1 MKIVIMKFGGT
12 SLQTAELRNEVAEL
26 IKEKKIS
33 GMQPIVVVS
42 AIGRAGDAYATD
54 SLLKLVDNELS
65 ARDKDLLASCGET
78 ISAVIMTNSL
88 QKLGVKAKALTGF
101 QAGLLTDA
109 NHGFARVKK
118 VILNKLVNTIEN
130 DEIPIVSG
138 FQGISEQ
145 GDITTFSRSGSDTTA
160 SVLAVALQ
168 AELIEIYTDVDGIY
182 SADPK
187 VITNAKLVTE
197 ASYLEAVEIANKG
210 ANVIHPRAVE
220 IAESENIPIKIIS
233 TLNGKNGTVIK
244 NIKTDHPVTSISSK
258 DKIISVKIIPEFP
271 NDYHSGVRIFSM
283 FAEQGIS
290 VDFIDIR
297 PELISFII
305 DSEFQKLTEK
315 ILDDFNYELNE
326 GFVKV
331 SFVGA
336 GMTGMPG
343 IMAKIVEI
351 LYLNEISIYECTDS
365 HTTISCLV
373 KKKDEIKAVKAL
385 HDGFELGEK

>member
-1 MKIVIMKFGGT
+1 MKIIIMKFGGT
-12 SLQTAELRNEVAEL
+12 SLQTAKLRSDVAKL
-26 IKEKKIS
+26 IEAKKTTGI
-33 GMQPIVVVS
+33 MPVVVVS
-42 AIGRAGDAYATD
+42 AIGREGDAYSTD
-54 SLLKLVDNELS
+54 SLLKLVDNQVS
-65 ARDKDLLASCGET
+65 AMEKDLLSSCGET
-78 ISAVIMTNSL
+78 ISAVVMANAL

-101 QAGLLTDA
+101 QAGLLTDS

-118 VILNKLVNTIEN
+118 VILNKLIDTIEN
-130 DEIPIVSG
+130 DVIPIVTG
-138 FQGISEQ
+138 FQGISEH
-145 GDITTFSRSGSDTTA
+145 GEITTLGRSGSDTTA

-168 AELIEIYTDVDGIY
+168 AELIEIYTDVEGVY

-197 ASYLEAVEIANKG
+197 ASYLEAVEMANKG

-233 TLNGKNGTVIK
+233 ALNCKNGTVIK
-244 NIKTDHPVTSISSK
+244 NIKSDHPVTAISSK
-258 DKIISVKIIPEFP
+258 NNITLVEITPKVL
-271 NDYHSGVRIFSM
+271 NDYESGRRIFSL
-283 FAEQGIS
+283 FADECIS

-297 PELISFII
+297 LDLISFII
-305 DSEFQKLTEK
+305 DKEFQTKAKHL
-315 ILDDFNYELNE
+315 LDNFDFVLND

-331 SFVGA
+331 SFLGA

-351 LYLNEISIYECTDS
+351 LHINEISIYECTDS

-373 KKKDEIKAVKAL
+373 KKEDEIKAVKAL

>member
-33 GMQPIVVVS
+33 GMQPVVVVS
-42 AIGRAGDAYATD
+42 AIGREGDAYSTD

-65 ARDKDLLASCGET
+65 TRDKDLLASCGET
-78 ISAVIMTNSL
+78 ISAVVMTNSL

-101 QAGLLTDA
+101 QAGLLTDV

-130 DEIPIVSG
+130 DEIPIVTG

-145 GDITTFSRSGSDTTA
+145 GDITTLGRSGSDTTA
-160 SVLAVALQ
+160 SVLAVAMQ

-187 VITNAKLVTE
+187 VITNAQLVAE

-210 ANVIHPRAVE
+210 ADVIHPRAVE
-220 IAESENIPIKIIS
+220 IAESENIPINIIS

-258 DKIISVKIIPEFP
+258 DKIISVKIIPKFP
-271 NDYHSGVRIFSM
+271 NDYQSGVRIFSL
-283 FAEQGIS
+283 FADQGIS

-297 PELISFII
+297 IDLISFII
-305 DSEFQKLTEK
+305 DSEFQKLAVRLL
-315 ILDDFNYELNE
+315 IDFNYELKE

-331 SFVGA
+331 SVVGA
-336 GMTGMPG
+336 GMTG
-343 IMAKIVEI
+343 
-351 LYLNEISIYECTDS
+351 
-365 HTTISCLV
+365 
-373 KKKDEIKAVKAL
+373 
-385 HDGFELGEK
+385 